1 MTSTLLHANLTIA
14 GTLLSAASK
23 FDGLSADFKVIS
35 DTSRCREPADVY
47 YMHLYNACHVY
58 VHPPKDGVT
67 EDPNKS

>member
-35 DTSRCREPADVY
+35 DTSRCREPGDVY
-47 YMHLYNACHVY
+47 YIHLY

-67 EDPNKS
+67 EDPNKSSMDVN